1 MLPIY
6 ERNRRIQELCQMA
19 EKKHFAVWF
28 RPRSRVFM
36 INGQYF
42 SEKDGLKRLQELLKD
57 KI

>member
-1 MLPIY
+1 
-6 ERNRRIQELCQMA
+6 MA